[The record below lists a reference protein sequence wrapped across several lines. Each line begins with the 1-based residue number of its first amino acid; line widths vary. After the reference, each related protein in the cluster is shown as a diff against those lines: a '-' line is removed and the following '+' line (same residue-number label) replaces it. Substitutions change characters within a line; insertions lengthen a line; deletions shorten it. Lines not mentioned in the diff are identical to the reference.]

1 MEREQLLQI
10 LPKVRVEQFRHA
22 LALLKVAELLW
33 SKVSQPAHNRR
44 DD

>member
-10 LPKVRVEQFRHA
+10 LAEVRVEQLGHA

-33 SKVSQPAHNRR
+33 SEVPQPAHNWW